1 MKLHMVD
8 EDFAWRLA
16 QELVKIDSSDP
27 GAYELEIEQ
36 HIKDLVETYVAKLD
50 SPVLDTAEIRE
61 LEVFPGRCN
70 LMITVPGASGEAR
83 LVYIC
88 HMDTVTLGRHRA
100 RPRLSPP
107 SCAQARRR

>member
-61 LEVFPGRCN
+61 LEVFPRALQPYDYRAGRERR
-70 LMITVPGASGEAR
+70 GAAR
-83 LVYIC
+83 LHLPY
-88 HMDTVTLGRHRA
+88 GYRH
-100 RPRLSPP
+100 PGTP
-107 SCAQARRR
+107 SSATQALPS